1 MNELAKIKAPLS
13 ENYMNK
19 HCFAPRRA
27 KNLMSNGV
35 KKNIS
40 NKTIQGNMNKLAT
53 IKAP

>member
-35 KKNIS
+35 KINTW
-40 NKTIQGNMNKLAT
+40 NNTIQRNMNELAT
-53 IKAP
+53 IEAP